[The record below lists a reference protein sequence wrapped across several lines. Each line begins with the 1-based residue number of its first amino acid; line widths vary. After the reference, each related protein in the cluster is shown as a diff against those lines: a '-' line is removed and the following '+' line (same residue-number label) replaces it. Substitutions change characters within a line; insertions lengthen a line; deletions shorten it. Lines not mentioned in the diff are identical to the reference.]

1 MTDPDFFAR
10 TERDLCAAVRR
21 GAHLRWTARARRR
34 LAALSGR
41 SRGLAAI
48 LAVLVVAGPALAA
61 AGVFSSGS
69 AVLPLGRPVA
79 TVGNGVV
86 VRGGAV
92 LTALR
97 VADPAGGPPWGL
109 RLTRT
114 TRGDVC
120 LTVGRVVRGQLGA
133 LGIDGSFSDDGR
145 FHPFSTNFS
154 NSVDCVPADADGH
167 AFVAATWYAV
177 TTSAYQPNHGGCVT
191 PWTPP
196 ARVRAILRRLGRPV
210 LRRPIGLTCP
220 AGDVRDLY
228 FGLLG
233 PDAIEIAYR
242 TPDGRLHIERTAG
255 TEGAYLVVERHDPHN
270 EPSVGSAQSI
280 TGSTPIVGVAWHTG
294 HNCGVLG
301 LQNRGRPFF
310 GCQIHDYVA
319 PVTRGPSDATVRS
332 ALTVRP
338 LRRDAVSVSF
348 IARVAVRNA
357 RSHYTIQLTDPKH
370 PDPGAPSDIACGAAG
385 TGTGTDAD
393 IRAGQRITLT
403 IAPGLPCYGTARGI
417 VELAINTGPQN
428 AQPFGPA
435 ERHFGIGRIVGRFS
449 YHVAP

>member
-1 MTDPDFFAR
+1 MTQPDFFAR
-10 TERDLCAAVRR
+10 TERDLCAAMRR
-21 GAHLRWTARARRR
+21 GAHLPWPARARRR
-34 LAALSGR
+34 LTALSGR

-48 LAVLVVAGPALAA
+48 LAALVIAGPALAA

-69 AVLPLGRPVA
+69 PVLPLGRPVA
-79 TVGNGVV
+79 TVGNGIV

-97 VADPAGGPPWGL
+97 VADPGGSPPWGL
-109 RLTRT
+109 RLART

-154 NSVDCVPADADGH
+154 NSVDCVPSDADGH
-167 AFVAATWYAV
+167 AFVADTWYAV
-177 TTSAYQPNHGGCVT
+177 PTSAYEPNRGGCVT

-196 ARVRAILRRLGRPV
+196 ARILAIRRRLLLSRPAG
-210 LRRPIGLTCP
+210 PTCP
-220 AGDVRDLY
+220 PSAVRDVY

-242 TPDGRLHIERTAG
+242 TPDRRLHIERTAG
-255 TEGAYLVVERHDPHN
+255 TGGAYLVVEPHDPHN
-270 EPSVGSAQSI
+270 EPSTGSAQSI
-280 TGSTPIVGVAWHTG
+280 TSSTPIVGVAWHTG

-301 LQNRGRPFF
+301 PQNRGRPFF

-319 PVTRGPSDATVRS
+319 PTTQVPSQATVRS
-332 ALTVRP
+332 PLTVRR
-338 LRRDAVSVSF
+338 LRRDEVSVSF
-348 IARVAVRNA
+348 IARVAVHNA
-357 RSHYTIQLTDPKH
+357 LSHYAIQLNDPPH
-370 PDPGAPSDIACGAAG
+370 PDPGEPHDITCRAG
-385 TGTGTDAD
+385 TGAGTDAD

-403 IAPGLPCYGTARGI
+403 IGPGLPCYGIARGV
-417 VELAINTGPQN
+417 VELVIEPGPQSGP
-428 AQPFGPA
+428 PFGIA
-435 ERHFGIGRIVGRFS
+435 ERLSGIGRIVGRFS
-449 YHVAP
+449 YRVTP

>member
-1 MTDPDFFAR
+1 MTDSDFFAR

-21 GAHLRWTARARRR
+21 GAHLRWPARARRR
-34 LAALSGR
+34 LATLSGR

-48 LAVLVVAGPALAA
+48 LAALVVAGPALAA

-79 TVGNGVV
+79 TVGNGIV
-86 VRGGAV
+86 VRGGAA

-133 LGIDGSFSDDGR
+133 LGIDGSFGDDGR

-154 NSVDCVPADADGH
+154 NGVDCVPADADGH
-167 AFVAATWYAV
+167 AFVADTWYAV
-177 TTSAYQPNHGGCVT
+177 TTSAYQPNRGGCVT

-196 ARVRAILRRLGRPV
+196 ARILAIRRRFGLPV
-210 LRRPIGLTCP
+210 LQRP
-220 AGDVRDLY
+220 AGPTCHVRDVRDVY

-242 TPDGRLHIERTAG
+242 TPDRRLHIERTTG
-255 TEGAYLVVERHDPHN
+255 TEGAYLVVEPHDPHN
-270 EPSVGSAQSI
+270 EPSIGSAQSI
-280 TGSTPIVGVAWHTG
+280 TSSTPIVGVAWHTG

-301 LQNRGRPFF
+301 PQNRGRPFF

-319 PVTRGPSDATVRS
+319 PVTRVPSEASVRS
-332 ALTVRP
+332 ALTVRQ
-338 LRRDAVSVSF
+338 LRRGAVAVSF

-357 RSHYTIQLTDPKH
+357 RSHYAIQLNDPPH
-370 PDPGAPSDIACGAAG
+370 PDPGEPHDITCRAG
-385 TGTGTDAD
+385 TGAGTNAD
-393 IRAGQRITLT
+393 IRAGQRITLS
-403 IAPGLPCYGTARGI
+403 IGPGLPCYGIARGV
-417 VELAINTGPQN
+417 VELVIEPGAQSGP
-428 AQPFGPA
+428 PFGIA
-435 ERHFGIGRIVGRFS
+435 ERHSGIGRIVGRFS
-449 YHVAP
+449 YRVAP